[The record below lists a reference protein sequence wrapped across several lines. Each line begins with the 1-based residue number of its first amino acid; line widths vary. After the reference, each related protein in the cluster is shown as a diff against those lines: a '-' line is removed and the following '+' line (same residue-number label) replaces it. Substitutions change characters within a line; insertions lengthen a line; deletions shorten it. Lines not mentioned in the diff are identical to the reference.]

1 MDRQKVFDN
10 QRDIQQSLLLTD
22 IIKES
27 MTEYEGTGRVK
38 MLLPDCELLTL
49 ALSTCIESVDINGAA
64 LSGGGHSAGTSA
76 INRSNIWPRVHQ
88 SAGNLTLVTSRLS
101 ASGPRP
107 S

>member
-38 MLLPDCELLTL
+38 MLL
-49 ALSTCIESVDINGAA
+49 
-64 LSGGGHSAGTSA
+64 
-76 INRSNIWPRVHQ
+76 
-88 SAGNLTLVTSRLS
+88 
-101 ASGPRP
+101 
-107 S
+107 